1 MNIPDALIE
10 KFANVRIP
18 LKLEMDSEKYIKHL
32 ESIKMKN
39 MKKKCVRKVKYLAG
53 SHWKALER
61 KCKKRQVKNTS
72 WRNWELPV
80 DITPFENCASW
91 LLCVLTRHVLLLNK
105 RYSASK

>member
-39 MKKKCVRKVKYLAG
+39 MKKESV
-53 SHWKALER
+53 LE
-61 KCKKRQVKNTS
+61 KSN
-72 WRNWELPV
+72 
-80 DITPFENCASW
+80 I
-91 LLCVLTRHVLLLNK
+91 
-105 RYSASK
+105 